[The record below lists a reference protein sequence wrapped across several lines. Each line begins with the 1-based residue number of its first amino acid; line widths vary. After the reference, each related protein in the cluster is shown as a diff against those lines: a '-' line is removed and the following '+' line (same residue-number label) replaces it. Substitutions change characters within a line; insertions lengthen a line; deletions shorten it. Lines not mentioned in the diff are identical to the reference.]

1 MPFKF
6 ALKQSVVIAVSGEV
20 GQVISRSDA
29 VNTEAS
35 YFVSY
40 KAANGC
46 SDKKWFDSHELMEA
60 PAQ

>member
-46 SDKKWFDSHELMEA
+46 SDKKWFDSHELTEVS
-60 PAQ
+60 AQ